1 MDLLDW
7 RLWTLNY
14 EPNMEIETKFCK
26 CLQTRASGIHRVC
39 RRSAKVSQ
47 SNQILNQKEILEV
60 SSIIQK
66 KLSPR
71 KIKQYA
77 WDLTAS

>member
-7 RLWTLNY
+7 CLWTLNC

-26 CLQTRASGIHRVC
+26 CLQTWASGIHRVC
-39 RRSAKVSQ
+39 RCSAKVSQ
-47 SNQILNQKEILEV
+47 SNRILNQKEVLEV
-60 SSIIQK
+60 LSIIQK